1 MDVLK
6 ALKKIQFL
14 TMYKVYIEQK
24 LKESIINTLNCNT
37 YVEYRLEE
45 QEKLKAK
52 LLANQEETNE
62 LKRSLDEYLD
72 KLEYSEKKI
81 ICLYYYENKKMN
93 EISKAIGYSE
103 RHTKRLR
110 KKALDFLQNC
120 TV

>member
-6 ALKKIQFL
+6 ALKRIQFL

-72 KLEYSEKKI
+72 KLECSEKKI

-93 EISKAIGYSE
+93 EISKVIGYSE
-103 RHTKRLR
+103 RHTGRLY
-110 KKALDFLQNC
+110 KKALYFLQNC